1 MDKIGSL
8 LKQKRLEKGLTIEAV
23 SEKTR
28 LTIKHLKAIE
38 EGDISYFRDDLSYL
52 RFFLKAYCNALEL
65 DFEEIKG
72 ELQDSIDD
80 YTTSF
85 TKEAL
90 KEHAQIE
97 RGIAKTNEKIR
108 NSEQPEERKQKKK
121 KPKKARRHRKIDISL
136 VSFLAIIV
144 VIVIGLI
151 FAFVMWF
158 QGNQHID
165 DDVNQRPPI
174 ATKDD
179 NTSDDNKPKD
189 NASDNNEATVPS
201 VPDKPEEKKEMS
213 ISKPVE
219 EDGKAVYEIEN
230 AEIGK
235 EIDIEVTFA
244 SDSSFR
250 VLVNDKEL
258 SNPPARGIQARKTV
272 LHIREKAEAD
282 KKILLAFGFMLNNSI
297 KVNGKQLEI
306 PASLS
311 SKQGTGLI
319 EFIVK
324 GE

>member
-1 MDKIGSL
+1 
-8 LKQKRLEKGLTIEAV
+8 
-23 SEKTR
+23 
-28 LTIKHLKAIE
+28 
-38 EGDISYFRDDLSYL
+38 
-52 RFFLKAYCNALEL
+52 
-65 DFEEIKG
+65 
-72 ELQDSIDD
+72 
-80 YTTSF
+80 
-85 TKEAL
+85 
-90 KEHAQIE
+90 
-97 RGIAKTNEKIR
+97 
-108 NSEQPEERKQKKK
+108 
-121 KPKKARRHRKIDISL
+121 
-136 VSFLAIIV
+136 
-144 VIVIGLI
+144 
-151 FAFVMWF
+151 
-158 QGNQHID
+158 
-165 DDVNQRPPI
+165 
-174 ATKDD
+174 
-179 NTSDDNKPKD
+179 
-189 NASDNNEATVPS
+189 
-201 VPDKPEEKKEMS
+201 MS

-219 EDGKAVYEIEN
+219 EDGKAVYEIVN